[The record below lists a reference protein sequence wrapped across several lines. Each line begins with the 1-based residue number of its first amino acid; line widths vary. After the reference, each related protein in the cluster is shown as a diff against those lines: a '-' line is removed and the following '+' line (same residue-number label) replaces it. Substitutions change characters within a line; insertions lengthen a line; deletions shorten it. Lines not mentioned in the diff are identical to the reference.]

1 MQTAIVANSTLMN
14 TLLIEVKESGKQ
26 LSGQKAFQA
35 EGAVNSQPS
44 GNRISVSRDQPGAK
58 CGQSHATRGRA
69 AGDKIRAI
77 KRGQILRTLPATGRT
92 LAFTLDA
99 LGSH

>member
-1 MQTAIVANSTLMN
+1 MAIVANSTLMN

-58 CGQSHATRGRA
+58 CGRSHATRGRA

-77 KRGQILRTLPATGRT
+77 KRGQILRTLPAIGRT
-92 LAFTLDA
+92 LAITLDA